1 MVNFIINI
9 FDSWPHWL
17 ATMLLSGLPLT
28 ELRLTIPLAIH
39 SWNINPMDAYGLAVL
54 GTIIPFFPIFFG
66 LLWLRR
72 LCEEHLPK
80 LVAPIDKLLAH
91 GEHKLKKQYDRYGA
105 IALFL
110 LASIPLPLAGLWS
123 SALVAVALKIP
134 FKQSFI
140 AIFLGTLVAGG
151 LVTLITAGANAW
163 F

>member
-1 MVNFIINI
+1 MVELIINF

-54 GTIIPFFPIFFG
+54 GTLIPFFPIFFG
-66 LLWLRR
+66 LRALRDF
-72 LCEEHLPK
+72 CSKHFPK
-80 LVAPIDKLLAH
+80 LVAPIDRLLVH
-91 GEHKLKKQYDRYGA
+91 GEHRLKKQYERYGA

-134 FKQSFI
+134 FRKAFL
-140 AIFLGTLVAGG
+140 AIGLGTLVAGL
-151 LVTLITAGANAW
+151 LVTLISAGANAW